1 MSCPPS
7 SPPSSSPPP
16 SSGAGQHRVRGTG
29 PYKNPAKREAVL
41 HASAAL
47 FVKRGFTGTS
57 MGQVADAAGVSK
69 QTIYSHFRDKE
80 HLFAEVVAMKLRE
93 YGIDR
98 GGPPLDA
105 DADAPDPSAALLA
118 VGMAFGRMAAE
129 PDVVMVNRLI
139 IAEARNQPEVAE
151 MFYRNAPL
159 RSIKVVADLLRSL
172 RGRGLIADLDCDEA
186 AWDLRNLWIGRYRDE
201 MLFGQIQTLDAARLE
216 AHIRRVNDLFLRL
229 YGKKRPG

>member
-1 MSCPPS
+1 MSS
-7 SPPSSSPPP
+7 PSSSSTRP
-16 SSGAGQHRVRGTG
+16 GAGQPRARGTG

-41 HASAAL
+41 HAAAAL
-47 FVKRGFTGTS
+47 FLKLGFSAAS

-93 YGIDR
+93 YGVDR
-98 GGPPLDA
+98 AAPVLGA
-105 DADAPDPSAALLA
+105 DGEASDPSAALLA

-129 PDVVMVNRLI
+129 PDVALVNRLI

-159 RSIKVVADLLRSL
+159 RGIKVVADLLRSL
-172 RGRGLIADLDCDEA
+172 RGRGLIADMDCDEA

-201 MLFGQIQTLDAARLE
+201 MLFGQLQPLDLARLE
-216 AHIRRVNDLFLRL
+216 THIRRVNDLFLRL
-229 YGKKRPG
+229 YGDLPTSDKPKV

>member
-1 MSCPPS
+1 MSSRNS
-7 SPPSSSPPP
+7 SPDA
-16 SSGAGQHRVRGTG
+16 GAQQHRARGTG

-41 HASAAL
+41 GAAAAMFLKLGFSA
-47 FVKRGFTGTS
+47 TS

-80 HLFAEVVAMKLRE
+80 HLFAEVVAMKLQE

-98 GGPPLDA
+98 GAPVLGA
-105 DADAPDPSAALLA
+105 DSEAPDPSAALLA
-118 VGMAFGRMAAE
+118 VGMAFGRMSAE
-129 PDVVMVNRLI
+129 PNVAMVNRLI

-159 RSIKVVADLLRSL
+159 RSIKIVADLLRSL
-172 RGRGLIADLDCDEA
+172 RGRGLIAGMDCDEA

-201 MLFGQIQTLDAARLE
+201 MLFGQLQPLDLVQLE

-229 YGKKRPG
+229 YGDPSTKEARGP